1 MQNKK
6 VLVVAFIATGILS
19 LGGVNAYAG
28 NAPGLSGVG
37 QVVDNSSNSSLL
49 RLGINADTA
58 TAKLTVTA
66 KEANR
71 IDATVYLQ
79 KNSSGSWKNVKMW
92 SKSVYGTDTMS
103 FIRSASVKKGKYRAK
118 ATVSV
123 SKGAKT
129 ETNTIYSSTVTY

>member
-1 MQNKK
+1 MSQNAIFNRPIYGKENK
-6 VLVVAFIATGILS
+6 RI
-19 LGGVNAYAG
+19 GGFEN
-28 NAPGLSGVG
+28 
-37 QVVDNSSNSSLL
+37 
-49 RLGINADTA
+49 
-58 TAKLTVTA
+58 AKLTVTV

-129 ETNTIYSSTVTY
+129 ETNTIYMLIPTG